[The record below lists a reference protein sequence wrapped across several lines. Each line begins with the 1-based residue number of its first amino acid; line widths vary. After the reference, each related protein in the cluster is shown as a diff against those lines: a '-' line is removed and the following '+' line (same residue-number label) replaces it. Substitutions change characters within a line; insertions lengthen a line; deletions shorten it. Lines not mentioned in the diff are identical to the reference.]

1 MKAVERLREVETA
14 SVQRA
19 ADYADLQAKLT
30 VKERGMATLS
40 SQLTEVIN
48 TNRILQ
54 TDLEDA
60 QKQIASYK
68 RQTKSDVSS
77 SPTRPHVER
86 DLTPFLGV
94 SPQL

>member
-1 MKAVERLREVETA
+1 MKEVERLREVETA

-77 SPTRPHVER
+77 SPKRPHVER
-86 DLTPFLGV
+86 DLTPFLEV

>member
-1 MKAVERLREVETA
+1 
-14 SVQRA
+14 
-19 ADYADLQAKLT
+19 
-30 VKERGMATLS
+30 MATLS
-40 SQLTEVIN
+40 SQLTESIN

-68 RQTKSDVSS
+68 RQAKPDLSS
-77 SPTRPHVER
+77 SPKRPHMER
-86 DLTPFLGV
+86 DLTPFLEV

>member
-1 MKAVERLREVETA
+1 METT

-19 ADYADLQAKLT
+19 ADYADLQTKLNIT
-30 VKERGMATLS
+30 ERGMATLS

-68 RQTKSDVSS
+68 RQAKPDLSS
-77 SPTRPHVER
+77 SPKRPHMER
-86 DLTPFLGV
+86 DLAPFLEV

>member
-1 MKAVERLREVETA
+1 META

-48 TNRILQ
+48 RLHGSHFVVDGLENILVFDRQ
-54 TDLEDA
+54 RHDWLDKPSDEADI
-60 QKQIASYK
+60 IAHSLRLSQNNEY
-68 RQTKSDVSS
+68 T
-77 SPTRPHVER
+77 
-86 DLTPFLGV
+86 
-94 SPQL
+94 